1 MNTDQ
6 LVSLFQS
13 VNRGTVSLVDSLSV
27 LSAVSEL
34 NDVKVEIDLHSG
46 MLRVLLE
53 NLDIERAA
61 LFLRQGDHLELVT
74 TAIWGSTDIISRHRQ
89 DEWREYDVSLNE
101 SAVGKAAISKKIRY
115 QKCPQLPGFFTPVV
129 NKEDHN
135 DVIGIRTKANALM
148 YVPLVSQDNVL
159 GVLCLHY
166 NLNEAVLSTLDQFFP
181 LFARFYVQ
189 TLMNFRYMH
198 DLQGQ
203 VKERT
208 QQLEEALQDSR
219 QQHDSDNSGVLADEV
234 TGLPNRRF
242 FCAES
247 LSALARAARYKRAFS
262 CCVIEIKK
270 GYDVSVLEALADI
283 LKMQVRESDI
293 LAHLR
298 DRQFILSLPEVDAE
312 GVYLFAQRILAVLEE
327 LAESVDLF
335 DAIELQIGL
344 SSLNDEMSGSTE
356 SVLDKLMSLAGQA
369 IRLGA
374 DRGRCI
380 YHIDD
385 SRDLDQE
392 MARLS
397 L

>member
-13 VNRGTVSLVDSLSV
+13 VNRGTVSLIDSLSV

-34 NDVKVEIDLHSG
+34 NDVKVETELHAG

-61 LFLRQGDHLELVT
+61 LFLRQDDNLSLVT
-74 TAIWGSTDIISRHRQ
+74 TAVWGSTDIIISYRQ
-89 DEWREYDVSLNE
+89 DEWREHDVSLND
-101 SAVGKAAISKKIRY
+101 SAVGQAANLKKIRY
-115 QKCPQLPGFFTPVV
+115 QKCRQLPGFFNPL
-129 NKEDHN
+129 EDNEDQN
-135 DVIGIRTKANALM
+135 DVIGIRNKANALM
-148 YVPLVSQDNVL
+148 YVPLVYHDSVL

-189 TLMNFRYMH
+189 TLMNFRYMN

-203 VKERT
+203 VRERT
-208 QQLEEALQDSR
+208 QQLEEALQVSR
-219 QQHDSDNSGVLADEV
+219 QQHDSDNSAVLADEI

-247 LSALARAARYKRAFS
+247 LSALARATRYKRAFS
-262 CCVIEIKK
+262 CCLIEIKE

-312 GVYLFAQRILAVLEE
+312 GARQFAQRILAVMKEV
-327 LAESVDLF
+327 AEVVDLF
-335 DAIELQIGL
+335 KAIELQIGL
-344 SSLNDEMSGSTE
+344 STLDDEMSGSTE
-356 SVLDKLMSLAGQA
+356 SVLDDLMSLAGQA
-369 IRLGA
+369 IRQGV
-374 DRGRCI
+374 DRGRSI

-385 SRDLDQE
+385 SQGFDKE

-397 L
+397 I